1 MIHVLVISIFKND
14 YLINLINNLTDV
26 NNHTSYNISLRDEKS
41 ENLLIRDISQLKRKK
56 REI

>member
-1 MIHVLVISIFKND
+1 MIHVLVISIFKNE

-26 NNHTSYNISLRDEKS
+26 NNHTSYNISLCDEKS

-56 REI
+56 QEI